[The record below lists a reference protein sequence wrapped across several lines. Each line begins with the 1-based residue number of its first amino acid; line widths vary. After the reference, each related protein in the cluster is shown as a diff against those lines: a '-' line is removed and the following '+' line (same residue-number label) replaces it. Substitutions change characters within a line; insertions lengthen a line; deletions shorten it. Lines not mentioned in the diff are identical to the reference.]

1 MEGFHSVGLGD
12 WTLVGDHFSR
22 ISVVNAAPASAAQGF
37 GDDFNPV
44 AGLVNG
50 CVMKTHLPQNV
61 VKQNCCAVVGAK
73 QRLQMR

>member
-22 ISVVNAAPASAAQGF
+22 ISVVNAAPASAAQGL
-37 GDDFNPV
+37 GDGFNTL
-44 AGLVNG
+44 AGFIYGRMVE
-50 CVMKTHLPQNV
+50 TDLPQNV